1 MNAYSSHFLQ
11 LDILFPLPYIPLLHY
26 NNLKYS
32 LLYTIQGIA
41 MAKDLT
47 PVRDG
52 IDKIDNTILD
62 LLKERLSLAKS
73 IGKLKDDSKR
83 AKWDPLRERQ
93 IYDRLT
99 QLNNGVFPD
108 EALHS
113 IFHEIITTC
122 RLSQQKI
129 AVSYLGPE
137 ATFTHL
143 AGVKYFGH
151 SATYSP
157 MESIADVFSEVEKGR
172 TQYGIVPVENSIEGA
187 VFSTLDSFMK
197 YRTKICGEVRMQI
210 THNLV
215 CKSGDIK
222 DVQTVAS
229 HTQPLAQCREWLRK
243 HLPSCPTLPV
253 FSTGAAAQMAANNP
267 NIGAIASS
275 LAIKTYDLQVVVKG
289 IEDYRGNTTRFLVIG
304 KESPSPSGD
313 DRTSLLLGIMERPGA
328 LNEILSVI
336 ARAGINLAKIESRPI
351 KGKQWKYLFF
361 LDLMGHIA
369 EPNIKDCCK
378 TLSALCSYYEWL
390 GSYPV
395 SDDSPADA

>member
-1 MNAYSSHFLQ
+1 MAN
-11 LDILFPLPYIPLLHY
+11 DIV
-26 NNLKYS
+26 N
-32 LLYTIQGIA
+32 
-41 MAKDLT
+41 
-47 PVRDG
+47 VRDN

-62 LLKERLSLAKS
+62 LLKERIDLAKN
-73 IGKLKDDSKR
+73 IGQLKDEGKR

-93 IYDRLT
+93 IYERLKG
-99 QLNNGVFPD
+99 LNGGEFPD
-108 EALHS
+108 KSLHA

-143 AGVKYFGH
+143 AGVKYFGQ
-151 SATYSP
+151 SASYHA

-197 YRTKICGEVRMQI
+197 FRTKICGEIRMEI
-210 THNLV
+210 SHNLV
-215 CKSGDIK
+215 CQSGDIA
-222 DVQTVAS
+222 DIQTVAS
-229 HTQPLAQCREWLRK
+229 HSQPLAQCREWLRK
-243 HLPSCPTLPV
+243 HIPSCPTLPV
-253 FSTGAAAQMAANNP
+253 FSTGAAAQMAAKNP

-275 LAIKTYDLQVVVKG
+275 LAITTYDLQVVVKG

-304 KESPSPSGD
+304 QESPSPSGT
-313 DRTSLLLGIMERPGA
+313 DRTSLLLGHMDRPGA

-361 LDLMGHIA
+361 LDLLGHI
-369 EPNIKDCCK
+369 EDQNIKDCCE
-378 TLSALCSYYEWL
+378 TLRALCSYFEWL
-390 GSYPV
+390 GSYPQANE
-395 SDDSPADA
+395 SSTTDA